1 MFLSS
6 IGNQI
11 RKMLCVF
18 TSSLLVLNRPLAV
31 PVVTV
36 LHVVVVAAAVV
47 VVVVVDFPATAT
59 YEGSGAAFVLLA

>member
-47 VVVVVDFPATAT
+47 VVVVDFPATAT